1 MQTLQLNQHTQISQP
16 DAVVAY
22 DDQRPT
28 FKEGVEFYIQDGMTS
43 VFLDDLPKTLSSIE
57 LYDFLSAQVG
67 PVDKILLKR

>member
-1 MQTLQLNQHTQISQP
+1 MQTLQLNQPTQISQP
-16 DAVVAY
+16 DGVAAY
-22 DDQRPT
+22 DEQRPT
-28 FKEGVEFYIQDGMTS
+28 FKEGVEFYIHDGMTS